1 MPLLGKITRAFGVL
15 QEMTLDE
22 YEKLI
27 KEKNTNLNKAPPAKS
42 AQADPKEFAGMT
54 AYTRK
59 VCTSFGPISCAPV

>member
-1 MPLLGKITRAFGVL
+1 MTSQSKVTQASGVL

-27 KEKNTNLNKAPPAKS
+27 KEKNANLNKAPPAKS
-42 AQADPKEFAGMT
+42 AQADPKDFAGMT

-59 VCTSFGPISCAPV
+59 VSTS